1 MVDDKWVTAIWAAC
15 LTLGVCAFSTLTLI
29 CLPSVL
35 TLCVRLRLSMLT
47 SSKTFTSVVDSFAQF
62 RIHQS
67 LDSIILLVAT
77 CYTSP
82 SKPCSEGTFGSRP
95 DQILFA
101 RGHVLHVIC
110 KTNPQIHI
118 TNLSFDQPTLIVITS
133 FSGLLIRLK
142 SFWEQF
148 FIFVESDVK

>member
-1 MVDDKWVTAIWAAC
+1 MISELGC
-15 LTLGVCAFSTLTLI
+15 LLNLG
-29 CLPSVL
+29 CLCFLNFNINLLAKCLDS
-35 TLCVRLRLSMLT
+35 LRQITPMLT
-47 SSKTFTSVVDSFAQF
+47 SSKRFMSVVDSVAQF
-62 RIHQS
+62 RIHQP

-118 TNLSFDQPTLIVITS
+118 TNLSFNTVITS
-133 FSGLLIRLK
+133 FSGLLICLK